1 MSSSGSPLLELPIL
15 CRVSN
20 DRFSDC
26 DAVNQ
31 RISPMGAFLLNKPP
45 RFPISRVSPSVVSLR
60 TCEFP
65 FLVLLMGGTTGVGL
79 FITPQSKVCIDQTDQ
94 ISSNFESKRKQKETN
109 KQTKKTLRN
118 AFRLQ
123 VATRNLKSWGQPI
136 RTKVV
141 SQRANENVESREEN
155 HVKGVGDAV
164 ALRLVT
170 ARLTQSREGLVR
182 D

>member
-109 KQTKKTLRN
+109 KQTKKNIKERIS
-118 AFRLQ
+118 
-123 VATRNLKSWGQPI
+123 VASGNTQSKVM
-136 RTKVV
+136 RTTN
-141 SQRANENVESREEN
+141 QN
-155 HVKGVGDAV
+155 KG
-164 ALRLVT
+164 
-170 ARLTQSREGLVR
+170 RLTESQ
-182 D
+182 